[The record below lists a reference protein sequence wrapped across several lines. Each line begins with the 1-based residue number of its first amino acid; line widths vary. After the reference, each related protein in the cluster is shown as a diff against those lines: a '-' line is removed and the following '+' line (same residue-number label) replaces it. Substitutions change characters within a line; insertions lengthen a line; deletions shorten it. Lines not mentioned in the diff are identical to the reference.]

1 MQVLRI
7 LGVWLVALSLTS
19 IVFGGVKGFLFIFL
33 IYGMFMTLPAFA
45 VLAIALTIEGVLV
58 RRNYP
63 FMAMALGPV
72 IGLVVPIVL
81 FIIAPNKNNALS
93 AASMLVWIT
102 VGTGLLWAL
111 SYLWVSRRSRFR
123 QAEEKSD

>member
-19 IVFGGVKGFLFIFL
+19 MVFGGAKGFLLVFL
-33 IYGMFMTLPAFA
+33 IYGMFMTLPALA
-45 VLAIALTIEGVLV
+45 VLTITLTIEGVLV
-58 RRNYP
+58 RRNHSL
-63 FMAMALGPV
+63 MAMALGPV

-102 VGTGLLWAL
+102 LGTGLLWAL

>member
-1 MQVLRI
+1 M
-7 LGVWLVALSLTS
+7 VALSLTS
-19 IVFGGVKGFLFIFL
+19 IVFGGAKGFLFVFL

-45 VLAIALTIEGVLV
+45 VLAITLTIEGVLV
-58 RRNYP
+58 RRNHP
-63 FMAMALGPV
+63 LMAMALGPV
-72 IGLVVPIVL
+72 IGLVIPIVL
-81 FIIAPNKNNALS
+81 FVIAPNKNNALS

-102 VGTGLLWAL
+102 LGTGLLWTL